1 MKGVTMKGVTMK
13 KYLAG
18 VALLSTLSGNSMANE
33 CLGCHKVHG
42 KDIGPSFQDIS
53 REYSSKKEPVKKLTN
68 VIYQGSDMAV
78 YNQSPGTNEMG
89 DFDMYRFNTM
99 PQHIR
104 VDMKDAKAMAEW
116 ILSIK

>member
-1 MKGVTMKGVTMK
+1 MKM
-13 KYLAG
+13 YLAG
-18 VALLSTLSGNSMANE
+18 IALLSTLSGNVAANE
-33 CLGCHKVHG
+33 CLGCHKVDG
-42 KDIGPSFQDIS
+42 KDIGPSFRDIS

-89 DFDMYRFNTM
+89 DFNMYRFNTM
-99 PQHIR
+99 PRHIR